1 MYMISTNC
9 SYYTCFMGNSAIKFL
24 FDYNYLFLGNCLG
37 TNYNDGTIQIEKEK
51 TC

>member
-1 MYMISTNC
+1 MIFKLFLHAYFIEN
-9 SYYTCFMGNSAIKFL
+9 FAIKFL
-24 FDYNYLFLGNCLG
+24 FDNNYLFLGNCLG